1 MLHLSPEQE
10 QRLRALLQAR
20 DLARVGAV
28 LAQAFPEVAARL
40 GERRAALLEHGWQ
53 RARGHGLSHGLALAR
68 YLAAWFAFGA
78 DFEQQPGHGWARELL
93 GRHGS
98 SEGAKAYQ
106 LGRLSLETLRA
117 RAGQPGLMP
126 AEQFEAALALLDE
139 ALVGLGAIGSPLARL
154 RLPLGQACDI
164 GAIRLELTEAA
175 QQRREYAHQQ
185 GGWQLQPAL
194 PEGVA
199 LTLDGG
205 QGLPPQ
211 LHLLSAASSATAARL
226 RVRLHLQACCDPTLH
241 PLLSL
246 NSEQG
251 LRDWRGLRALDWS
264 LALPAAPAPAG
275 LGEAAG
281 ARIST
286 LRLDSCGLRDSGAA
300 LGTQQT
306 LLAVYPAAQQLLSWR
321 REPGPE
327 LLLPSDTPPA
337 PLRPQVRR
345 ECDGQ
350 TQDIARWQ
358 LGLMELD
365 RRLQQGLQQLLG
377 AWEREAGLQDVRL
390 RAQPALLAGEAG
402 LAWGYRE
409 ASQPLSQPPWMQM
422 QAALDLLA
430 WQLELQLSGRLLL
443 EGSQSLLTL
452 SCSGREELRLA
463 WRNSPAETA
472 PPSLSFRHPLRLQLQ
487 PLASAEAQVLGLA
500 AAPAAALVGSL
511 GLRPRQDGPGLE
523 WFVRAALE
531 PLTARLRRHDP
542 WLGSTLQDLA
552 LLPALTLV
560 DWSLA

>member
-1 MLHLSPEQE
+1 MLQLNPEQE

-20 DLARVGAV
+20 DLARIGAV

-53 RARGHGLSHGLALAR
+53 RARAHGLSHGLALAR

-78 DFEQQPGHGWARELL
+78 DFEQQPGHEWARELL
-93 GRHGS
+93 GRSG

-126 AEQFEAALALLDE
+126 VEQFEAALALLDAE
-139 ALVGLGAIGSPLARL
+139 LAGLGAIGSPLARL

-164 GAIRLELTEAA
+164 GAIRLELPEAA
-175 QQRREYAHQQ
+175 QQRREYAYQQ
-185 GGWQLQPAL
+185 GQWQLQPAL
-194 PEGVA
+194 PDGAA

-211 LHLLSAASSATAARL
+211 LHLLSAPTTATAARL
-226 RVRLHLQACCDPTLH
+226 RVRLHMQACCDPLLH

-246 NSEQG
+246 NGEQG

-264 LALPAAPAPAG
+264 QALPGAPAPAG

-300 LGTQQT
+300 LGSQQA
-306 LLAVYPAAQQLLSWR
+306 LLAVYPAAQQLLAWR

-327 LLLPSDTPPA
+327 LQLPSDQPSA
-337 PLRPQVRR
+337 PLRPQLRLER
-345 ECDGQ
+345 DGSGL
-350 TQDIARWQ
+350 DVGRWQ

-365 RRLQQGLQQLLG
+365 SRLQQGLQQLLG
-377 AWEREAGLQDVRL
+377 AWEREAGLQEVRL
-390 RAQPALLAGEAG
+390 RARPALLAGEAG

-409 ASQPLSQPPWMQM
+409 GTEPLTQPPWMRM
-422 QAALDLLA
+422 QAVLDLVA
-430 WQLELQLSGRLLL
+430 WQLELTLAGRLLL

-452 SCSGREELRLA
+452 SCAGREELRLA
-463 WRNSPAETA
+463 WHNSPAETA
-472 PPSLSFRHPLRLQLQ
+472 PPSLSFRHPLRLQVQ
-487 PLASAEAQVLGLA
+487 PLAGAEAQVLGLA
-500 AAPAAALVGSL
+500 AAPTAALVGSA

-523 WFVRAALE
+523 WFVKAALE
-531 PLTARLRRHDP
+531 PLAVRLHRHDP
-542 WLGSTLQDLA
+542 WLGGIEQDLA